1 MQVFLTLLIFAIL
14 IGAVYLIKIKIDE
27 GTLTEKE
34 KKKFINT
41 PIKISSEETTKI
53 NAVLLGISGFLI
65 FVAVAI
71 IQTAVGY
78 IGIEHHFGTFVAIV
92 VIILAFVFRLMLPLT
107 IGTFL
112 GAMNVWGWPWYGA
125 LALASPGL
133 LFVIPT
139 LITSVITTVFQNNK

>member
-1 MQVFLTLLIFAIL
+1 MAT
-14 IGAVYLIKIKIDE
+14 
-27 GTLTEKE
+27 
-34 KKKFINT
+34 
-41 PIKISSEETTKI
+41 
-53 NAVLLGISGFLI
+53 LGILGFLI
-65 FVAVAI
+65 FVTVAI

-125 LALASPGL
+125 LALAAPGL
-133 LFVIPT
+133 LFIVPA
-139 LITSVITTVFQNNK
+139 LITSVLSTVLQNNK